1 MTAIADLTML
11 AADLVH
17 FEVCGRVHVDVHQLE
32 AHHYMC
38 AASADSPRYTAGS
51 QKTDRELVEW
61 MRVAL
66 APPSMWRRPLLDLT
80 LSHPYIPELGFS
92 VAVDGAAR
100 LGRALPAMA
109 LTSVHPP
116 GAFYQDHPM
125 SDDVKVRPILTEF
138 P

>member
-1 MTAIADLTML
+1 
-11 AADLVH
+11 
-17 FEVCGRVHVDVHQLE
+17 
-32 AHHYMC
+32 
-38 AASADSPRYTAGS
+38 
-51 QKTDRELVEW
+51 
-61 MRVAL
+61 MRSAL

-100 LGRALPAMA
+100 LGRALPAMG

-125 SDDVKVRPILTEF
+125 SDDVKVTRLLVFPIPSMQKRYPKVDAFLLHQF
-138 P
+138 ALGRSYLSLGMLM